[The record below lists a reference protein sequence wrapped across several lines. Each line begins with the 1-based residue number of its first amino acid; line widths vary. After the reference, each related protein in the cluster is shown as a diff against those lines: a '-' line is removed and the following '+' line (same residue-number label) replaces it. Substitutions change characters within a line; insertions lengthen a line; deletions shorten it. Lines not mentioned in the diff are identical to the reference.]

1 MRPMT
6 SNQRFQFGRFAPVLG
21 CLLAGFMVFQFFGNA
36 TRGYIDSTSLFY
48 WWGFQWWN
56 PASETEHG
64 WLILGLSA
72 WLFWQNTRGQPVT
85 PNDAWRGWAVAA
97 MLGGLMVHVLGY
109 GVQQTRISILGF
121 LLFTWGALT
130 LAGGARWGRA
140 AMFPLGFMIFA
151 IPINVLDTAGFWL
164 RMWVI
169 QASQTLA
176 HWSGIE
182 VVRSGTQ
189 LFSPDGAYQYDVAA
203 ACSGV
208 RSLMALT
215 ALSLLVGYLNFR
227 PWWLRLLILLLSFP
241 FTYVGNV
248 VRIGGIIFVA
258 EWFGQKA
265 GELFHEWAGFLVF
278 VIVLGLVLLSVNLLR
293 RVFPGAAMATG
304 SAPAANFWSA
314 PMTAAPAWRGPVI
327 VVMSAMAVVAMTAR
341 FDAMPVRTDTGVLL
355 AEDGINPVDLP
366 GFIGTEWI
374 GRRTEVTSVEREILP
389 PDTGF
394 SRRLYV
400 ALDNPRRQVFL
411 SIVLSGRDRSSI
423 HRPELCVE
431 GQGWTIKGSFAH
443 NFSTPLT
450 DTGKLPTTVLRVERT
465 ASDGQ
470 TIVPSLLVYW
480 FVNGERVVP
489 SHAQRMLRGAWD
501 RLRHGR
507 ADRWAYVLTQTDA
520 SDGEAAALARLQEVL
535 DGTLPHFQKP
545 AVGGR

>member
-1 MRPMT
+1 
-6 SNQRFQFGRFAPVLG
+6 
-21 CLLAGFMVFQFFGNA
+21 
-36 TRGYIDSTSLFY
+36 
-48 WWGFQWWN
+48 
-56 PASETEHG
+56 
-64 WLILGLSA
+64 
-72 WLFWQNTRGQPVT
+72 
-85 PNDAWRGWAVAA
+85 
-97 MLGGLMVHVLGY
+97 MLGGLAVHVLGY
-109 GVQQTRISILGF
+109 GVQQTRISIFGF
-121 LLFTWGALT
+121 LLFTWGLLT

-151 IPINVLDTAGFWL
+151 IPVNVLDTAGFWL

-176 HWSGIE
+176 HGSGIE
-182 VVRSGTQ
+182 VIRSGTQ
-189 LFSPDGAYQYDVAA
+189 LFAPDGAYQYDVAA

-215 ALSLLVGYLNFR
+215 ALSLLLGYLNFR
-227 PWWLRLLILLLSFP
+227 SWWLRVLILLLSFP

-258 EWFGQKA
+258 EGFGQKA
-265 GELFHEWAGFLVF
+265 GEVFHEWAGFLVF

-293 RVFPGAAMATG
+293 RLFPRAVMTTEPVTVAAI
-304 SAPAANFWSA
+304 WSA
-314 PMTAAPAWRGPVI
+314 QVTATPAWRGPVI
-327 VVMSAMAVVAMTAR
+327 VGLAAMAVVGLTRR
-341 FDAMPVRTDTGVLL
+341 FDTLPVRTDAGVFL
-355 AEDGINPVDLP
+355 AVDGINPVDLP
-366 GFIGTEWI
+366 AFIGSDWI
-374 GRRTEVTSVEREILP
+374 GRRTEVTNVEREILP

-400 ALDNPRRQVFL
+400 ALDNPRRQVFV

-431 GQGWTIKGSFAH
+431 GQGWTIKESFAH
-443 NFSTPLT
+443 GFNTSLT
-450 DTGKLPTTVLRVERT
+450 ATGQLPTTVLRVERT

-470 TIVPSLLVYW
+470 TTVPSLLAYW

-489 SHAQRMLRGAWD
+489 SHAQRMVRGAWD

-507 ADRWAYVLTQTDA
+507 ADRWAYVLIQTDA

-535 DGTLPHFQKP
+535 DGTLPRFQKP
-545 AVGGR
+545 AGGGR